1 MENNWTKVISISIS
15 ITLLERERE
24 REGTFPKKK
33 KGKRKERRRSTKF
46 HGRKVFLSS
55 SGRAI
60 AVGGD
65 GKLWRLSIDTGVP
78 VHVEEFSGRSVSR
91 SPVPLA

>member
-1 MENNWTKVISISIS
+1 MNEINKRFYLDYSKREKEKEKESFQK
-15 ITLLERERE
+15 RERE
-24 REGTFPKKK
+24 KETPR
-33 KGKRKERRRSTKF
+33 ERRKSTKF